1 MSSFMGKIA
10 KLDSAMQRGLDNSFA
25 FVFGGRVVPA
35 EIEELLKQEAEDNLV
50 RTYEGDTEA
59 PNVFQVHVSPKDAV
73 NLSSNHP
80 TLAEDFADQLTRYER
95 NQGWKSAGP
104 MTVRIGVDES
114 LRTGQLRA
122 KTSVDAN
129 ASGRC
134 GFVGL
139 SKLAKDHPEV
149 MAAKNT
155 SRPAAPAASSST
167 EVFEAASPA
176 QEPAVAQPPA
186 DAPSKATVSLLLQDG
201 SSRTFM
207 VEEGS
212 NIIGRS
218 NDVDFRLP
226 DTGVSREHAEIT
238 FNGQEAILVDL
249 KSTNGTSVN
258 DMPVDNWLLADG
270 DVITV
275 GHSNIEVR
283 IINHPSGQ
291 A

>member
-73 NLSSNHP
+73 NLSTNHP
-80 TLAEDFADQLTRYER
+80 TLAEDFADQLMRYER

-104 MTVRIGVDES
+104 MTVRIGVDDS

-139 SKLAKDHPEV
+139 GKLAKDHPELQ
-149 MAAKNT
+149 AQRK
-155 SRPAAPAASSST
+155 PAPTAGEKPAST
-167 EVFEAASPA
+167 EVFEASPA
-176 QEPAVAQPPA
+176 EPPVSSEGTPDAAAPA
-186 DAPSKATVSLLLQDG
+186 TSVSLLLQDG
-201 SSRTFM
+201 SSRTFL

-258 DMPVDNWLLADG
+258 DMPIDNWLLADG

-283 IINHPSGQ
+283 IINRPQGQ